1 MSEQVHADDLKP
13 DATEG
18 FKVGEK
24 KTLDEYHELGK
35 RSLPYLVF
43 HCTNYW

>member
-1 MSEQVHADDLKP
+1 MADQVHQDDLKP

-24 KTLDEYHELGK
+24 KTLNEYHELG
-35 RSLPYLVF
+35 
-43 HCTNYW
+43 